1 MHEVK
6 SIHDLLNQIS
16 RNEILLPEF
25 QRGYV
30 WNRDQVRG
38 LMQSLYRKHPTGHLL
53 IWRTYKPSLVRGG
66 EAGRDG
72 HSLLLLDGQ
81 QRLTTLYVLFK
92 GEAPRFYEG
101 ESLFFDLHFNM
112 QTEEFRFW
120 QKSHMENNPAW
131 IGVHE
136 FLREGLNVILERLES
151 LDEERRRIIQQNLA
165 RLSRLEKVR
174 DYTYT
179 VDQVSGDHYSVEEV
193 VDIFNRVNHKG
204 TPLTRAD
211 LALAHVCSL
220 WPEARGEL
228 RTFSGKMAER
238 GFDVDLNFLV
248 RCLAGVAT
256 NSVLLEGSFLKTPA
270 ETLQVAWEKMQPAFE
285 HLAKVLHQEAFIS
298 GLDDLPTN
306 YVLIP
311 ATIYL
316 ARQGG
321 QFPTEAVRRRFIR
334 WIFLAGLWAR
344 YSGSTDTKLQRD
356 VALVAGRD
364 LDPTHELETAIMR
377 ERGRVKLQEG
387 DLDRARINSAVAR
400 LSRIVA
406 RHRDARDWFT
416 GLRIYDPVMG
426 RSLGDERHRIFS
438 KRVLEKAGFS
448 DTTRINAVAN
458 RALLGQAAPKQH
470 RLESPAEYLPE
481 VEKHHPGAL
490 RTQSVPM
497 DRSLWQPER
506 FLDFLTARRHLLAE
520 TMNDFIA
527 GWLPEPE
534 ADPEQ
539 HVRTLIDSGES
550 EKLEFKSSLRWDR
563 RQELVN
569 KKLESVVVKTLAG
582 FLNAEGGTLL
592 IGVDDARVPVGL
604 AADYATLRKHDCDG
618 FELHLQEILVRD
630 LGESASSSFL
640 TINFHEIDGQDICQI
655 TVEPSD
661 HPIYVEYQ
669 REAIFY
675 LRVGNGTRALP
686 VNEAVQYIGKRW
698 GKTV

>member
-6 SIHDLLNQIS
+6 SIQDLLNQIG
-16 RNEILLPEF
+16 RDEILLPEF

-53 IWRTYKPSLVRGG
+53 IWRTYKPSPVRGG
-66 EAGRDG
+66 EAARDG

-120 QKSHMENNPAW
+120 QKSQMENNPAW

-136 FLREGLNVILERLES
+136 FLQEGLTALLERLER
-151 LDEERRRIIQQNLA
+151 LDDERRAIIQQNLA
-165 RLSRLEKVR
+165 RLGKLDKVR

-193 VDIFNRVNHKG
+193 VDIFNRVNSKG

-220 WPEARGEL
+220 WPEARAEL
-228 RTFSGKMAER
+228 RTFSGRMAER
-238 GFDVDLNFLV
+238 GFAVDLNFLV
-248 RCLAGVAT
+248 RCLAAAAT
-256 NSVLLEGSFLKTPA
+256 GSVLLEGSFLKTPSS
-270 ETLQVAWEKMQPAFE
+270 TLQDAWKKMQPAFE
-285 HLAKVLHQEAFIS
+285 HLVSVLRQEAFIS

-306 YVLIP
+306 FVLIP

-321 QFPTEAVRRRFIR
+321 QFPSDAVRRRFIR

-344 YSGSTDTKLQRD
+344 YSGSTDTKLQQD
-356 VALVAGRD
+356 VALVTGRD
-364 LDPTHELETAIMR
+364 VDPTHELEAIILR
-377 ERGRVKLQEG
+377 DRGRVTLQEG
-387 DLDRARINSAVAR
+387 DLDRARIDSSVAR

-416 GLRIYDPVMG
+416 GVRIYDTVTG
-426 RSLGDERHRIFS
+426 KTSGEERHHIFPR
-438 KRVLEKAGFS
+438 RVLEKAGFD

-458 RALLGQAAPKQH
+458 RALLGQPAPKEY
-470 RLESPAEYLPE
+470 RGASPAAYLPE
-481 VEKHHPGAL
+481 VDEHQPSAL
-490 RTQSVPM
+490 RAQSVPM
-497 DRSLWQPER
+497 DRTLWQPER
-506 FLDFLTARRHLLAE
+506 FLDFLAARRRLLAE
-520 TMNDFIA
+520 AMNEFIA
-527 GWLPEPE
+527 GWLPEKD

-539 HVRTLIDSGES
+539 HVRELIAAGES
-550 EKLEFKSSLRWDR
+550 DTLEFKSSLRWDR
-563 RQELVN
+563 REDRVN
-569 KKLESVVVKTLAG
+569 KALEGVVVKTLAG
-582 FLNAEGGTLL
+582 FLNKAGGTLL
-592 IGVDDARVPVGL
+592 IGVDDAGAPAGL
-604 AADYATLRKHDCDG
+604 AADYGTLKKQDRDG
-618 FELHLQEILVRD
+618 FELHLQNLFARD
-630 LGESASSSFL
+630 LGEAAAAAFL
-640 TINFHEIDGQDICQI
+640 GVNFHEIDGQDICQV
-655 TVEPSD
+655 TAEPSD
-661 HPIYVEYQ
+661 HPVYVEHQ
-669 REAIFY
+669 QEAIFY
-675 LRVGNGTRALP
+675 LRVGNGTRPLA
-686 VNEAVQYIGKRW
+686 VKEAVQYVGQHW
-698 GKTV
+698 GKTA

>member
-6 SIHDLLNQIS
+6 SIQDLLNQIG

-53 IWRTYKPSLVRGG
+53 IWRTYKPTLVRGG
-66 EAGRDG
+66 ESARNG

-120 QKSHMENNPAW
+120 QKSRMDNNPAW

-136 FLREGLNVILERLES
+136 FLREGLPALLEQLEQH
-151 LDEERRRIIQQNLA
+151 DEEQRTLIQQNLA

-179 VDQVSGDHYSVEEV
+179 VDQVSGDHYSVNEV
-193 VDIFNRVNHKG
+193 VDIFNRVNSRG
-204 TPLTRAD
+204 TPLTKAD

-220 WPEARGEL
+220 WPEARAEL
-228 RTFSGKMAER
+228 RKFSTKMTER
-238 GFDVDLNFLV
+238 GFAVDLNFLV

-256 NSVLLEGSFLKTPA
+256 GSVLLEGSFLKTPA
-270 ETLQVAWEKMQPAFE
+270 STLQGAWEKMQPAFD
-285 HLAKVLHQEAFIS
+285 HLVSVLRQEAFIS

-321 QFPTEAVRRRFIR
+321 QFPTDAVRRRFIR

-344 YSGSTDTKLQRD
+344 YSGSTDTKLQQD
-356 VALVAGRD
+356 VALVSGRD
-364 LDPTHELETAIMR
+364 LDPTHELEDAILR
-377 ERGRVKLQEG
+377 ERGRLKLQEG
-387 DLDRARINSAVAR
+387 DLDRARIDSAVAR

-416 GLRIYDPVMG
+416 GVRIYDPVTG
-426 RSLGDERHRIFS
+426 KSVGDERHHIFPR
-438 KRVLEKAGFS
+438 RVLEKAGID

-458 RALLGQAAPKQH
+458 RALLGQPAPKEY
-470 RLESPAEYLPE
+470 RGASPAAYLPE
-481 VEKHHPGAL
+481 VDEHQPSAL
-490 RTQSVPM
+490 RAQSVPM
-497 DRSLWQPER
+497 DRALWQPER
-506 FLDFLTARRHLLAE
+506 FLDFLTARRRLLAE
-520 TMNDFIA
+520 AMNEFIA
-527 GWLPEPE
+527 GWLPEKE

-539 HVRTLIDSGES
+539 HVRELIATGES
-550 EKLEFKSSLRWDR
+550 DTLEFKSSLRWDR
-563 RQELVN
+563 REDRIN
-569 KKLESVVVKTLAG
+569 KALEGVVVKTLAG
-582 FLNAEGGTLL
+582 FLNAAGGTLL
-592 IGVDDARVPVGL
+592 IGIDDAGAPVGL
-604 AADYATLRKHDCDG
+604 AADYDTLKKQDRDG
-618 FELHLQEILVRD
+618 FELHLQNLLARN
-630 LGESASSSFL
+630 LGEAAAATFL
-640 TINFHEIDGQDICQI
+640 GVNFHEIDGQDICQV
-655 TVEPSD
+655 TAEPSD
-661 HPIYVEYQ
+661 HPVYVEHQ

-675 LRVGNGTRALP
+675 LRVGNGTRPLA
-686 VNEAVQYIGKRW
+686 VKDAVQYVGQHW
-698 GKTV
+698 GKTA